1 MKERLSNIRIVRMW
15 TDMVTLRGRSVRVV
29 EHRTFRSKGPGFKT
43 TYCCFEAWATSFTPL
58 CLCLSEESVKA
69 VSPFYLVSMPGE
81 VKDLTLGNRKNLLW
95 AHRAGALI
103 L

>member
-1 MKERLSNIRIVRMW
+1 
-15 TDMVTLRGRSVRVV
+15 MVTLLGHGVRVV
-29 EHRTFRSKGPGFKT
+29 ERRTFRSKGPGFKT

-69 VSPFYLVSMPGE
+69 VSPFYLGSTPGE
-81 VKDLTLGNRKNLLW
+81 VKDLTLGNGKQPVV

>member
-1 MKERLSNIRIVRMW
+1 MKERLSNIKIVRMW
-15 TDMVTLRGRSVRVV
+15 TDMVTLLGRGVQVV
-29 EHRTFRSKGPGFKT
+29 EHRTFQSKGPGFKT

-58 CLCLSEESVKA
+58 CLCLSEESVKT

-81 VKDLTLGNRKNLLW
+81 VKYITLGNGKTLQW
-95 AHRAGALI
+95 THRAGALI